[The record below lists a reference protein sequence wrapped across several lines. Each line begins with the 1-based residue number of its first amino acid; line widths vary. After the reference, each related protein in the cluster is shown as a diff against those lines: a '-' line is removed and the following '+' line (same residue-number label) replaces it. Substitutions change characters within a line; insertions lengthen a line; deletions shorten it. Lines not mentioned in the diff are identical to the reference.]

1 MARDKRKA
9 KSLAAKYT
17 EILIVVTVYWFVS
30 ISMVFLNKNLLSG
43 MNLNAPLFVT
53 MYQCLCSALICVVAA
68 VLAKSNKRFRAI
80 CPVKLEFKPDVL
92 IGVLPLSIIFVGMI
106 TFNNLCLKY
115 VGVAF
120 YFVGRSLTTVFNVAL
135 TYIVLGQKTSTP
147 AVICCLVIIFGFFL
161 GVDQEAHSSIDTHI
175 QSNVSMPSIIL
186 VNVPKQENLSI
197 AGVIYGILA
206 SLFVSLNAIQTKKV
220 LPLVDNSVWILNFYN
235 NINSI
240 ILLFIL
246 MMVTGE
252 IPVIY
257 SYENIFDSHFWF
269 MMSLSG
275 LFGFAIGFVTGLQIQ
290 VTTPLTH
297 NISGTAKACA
307 QTILAVVWFSEMK
320 TILWWLS
327 NFLVMIGSAS
337 YARVKQVEMQR
348 HHETVNKLKGDD
360 DDGQVLLEA
369 VIESKD

>member
-1 MARDKRKA
+1 MAKERR

-17 EILIVVTVYWFVS
+17 EIIIVVTVYWIVS

-53 MYQCLCSALICVVAA
+53 MYQCLCSAIICVIAA
-68 VLAKSNKRFRAI
+68 TLAKSNKRFRSI

-147 AVICCLVIIFGFFL
+147 AVVCCLVIVFGFFL
-161 GVDQEAHSSIDTHI
+161 GVDQEAHSSIDTNSVYQNASI
-175 QSNVSMPSIIL
+175 TIDPLNVS
-186 VNVPKQENLSI
+186 KQESLSV
-197 AGVIYGILA
+197 AGVVYGILA

-220 LPLVDNSVWILNFYN
+220 LPLVNNSVWILNFYN

-240 ILLFIL
+240 ILLFLL
-246 MMVTGE
+246 MLITGE

-257 SYENIFDSHFWF
+257 DYENLVNGHFWF
-269 MMSLSG
+269 MMTLSG

-307 QTILAVVWFSEMK
+307 QTVIAVIWFHEIK
-320 TILWWLS
+320 TILWWVS
-327 NFLVMIGSAS
+327 NVLVMIGSGA
-337 YARVKQVEMQR
+337 YARVKQVEMQK
-348 HHETVNKLKGDD
+348 HHETVNKMKSDHDD
-360 DDGQVLLEA
+360 TEVLLES
-369 VIESKD
+369 VIESKE